1 MDYSLREQLDYL
13 NGRIDAMLDQ
23 RNQAKLL
30 YQIFEDPKYKEL
42 INQIDKDLS
51 YLAETKRR
59 ILQKE
64 ARGSLL

>member
-1 MDYSLREQLDYL
+1 MLISLREHL
-13 NGRIDAMLDQ
+13 NYINRRIDAKLDQ

-30 YQIFEDPKYKEL
+30 YQIFEESKYKEL

-64 ARGSLL
+64 ARRSLL

>member
-64 ARGSLL
+64 ARGSL